1 MKILVAEDNEDSRL
15 LVLDILNMM
24 GHEAAGAKNGQQ
36 ALSLAQEET
45 PDLIILDVNMPIMS
59 GFEALEHIKADVK
72 LADIPVLMLTAQ
84 SGIDDRVQGLGLGAD
99 DYITKPFSPRELM
112 ARVDA
117 RLRAKQASDDLRA
130 ARDHI
135 LNTFERYVAP
145 SVVEKLV
152 ADPTSVQL
160 GGQLQEVTAF
170 FADLEGF
177 TGLSE
182 NTEPAQ
188 LLDILNGYLSV
199 VTEAIISNEGT
210 LDKFLGDGVM
220 ALFNTPLQI
229 PNHALAA
236 VQAAMDAQIRVEAY
250 HQSLDPKFHLKFRIG
265 IHTGHAIVGNVGAA
279 QIHDYTAIGDTIN
292 TAARIEQSGQGG
304 QVLIS
309 ETTYEL
315 VKEAVIAEQLGA
327 RQVRGRSEPVVVYQI
342 GGLRI

>member
-1 MKILVAEDNEDSRL
+1 MRILVAEDNEDSRL
-15 LVLDILNMM
+15 LVLDILSMM
-24 GHEAAGAKNGQQ
+24 GHSATGAKNGQQ
-36 ALSLAQEET
+36 ALLLAQEDP
-45 PDLIILDVNMPIMS
+45 PDLIILDVNMPVMS
-59 GFEALEHIKADVK
+59 GFEVLEHIKTDER
-72 LADIPVLMLTAQ
+72 LCDIPVLMLTAQ

-177 TGLSE
+177 TSLSE

-188 LLDILNGYLSV
+188 LLDILNGYLTV
-199 VTEAIISNEGT
+199 VTEAIISNQGT

-220 ALFNTPLQI
+220 ALFNTPLPMQ
-229 PNHALAA
+229 NHALAA
-236 VQAAMDAQIRVEAY
+236 VQAALDAQVRVEAY
-250 HQSLDPKFHLKFRIG
+250 HQSLDPKFHLKYRIG
-265 IHTGHAIVGNVGAA
+265 IHTGYAIVGNVG
-279 QIHDYTAIGDTIN
+279 
-292 TAARIEQSGQGG
+292 S
-304 QVLIS
+304 
-309 ETTYEL
+309 
-315 VKEAVIAEQLGA
+315 
-327 RQVRGRSEPVVVYQI
+327 RSDS
-342 GGLRI
+342 